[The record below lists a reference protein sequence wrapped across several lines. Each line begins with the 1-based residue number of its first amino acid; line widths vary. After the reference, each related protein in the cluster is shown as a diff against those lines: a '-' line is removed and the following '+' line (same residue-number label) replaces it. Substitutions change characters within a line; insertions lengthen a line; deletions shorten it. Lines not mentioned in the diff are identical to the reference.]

1 MQFNPEHIQQ
11 QSSFKKEGKSITDF
25 LNQDIRLSKHL
36 SNKDLEYVYN
46 QLQILIESGLD
57 LHASIELIINTSAKR
72 KYLVKILEQI
82 KNSMLSGISFSESLE
97 KTEAFLPFDYYAI
110 KIGEESGKL
119 VEVFTDLRAHYTK
132 RIATKRLLV
141 SSLTYPIIVITFTIA
156 VVFFL
161 MTFLVPMFKDMFQK
175 VGGELPAIT
184 QYVINTSSFVEN
196 NIGTLA
202 ISLLVCIVLFS
213 YLKKQ
218 PVVRRQFDYFILK
231 IPFLK
236 VFVQK
241 ANLLRYLQL
250 MLLLN
255 RSYVPLMDS
264 LSLIQKS
271 TTFYPLNDVIDDLK
285 ADLLKGRLISESMQ
299 KHSIFEPKLVALVR
313 VGEEGNQL
321 PMIYER
327 LIDQYQ
333 EDITHLNKVLTTFIE
348 PIIVLF
354 LGIIVAIV
362 LISMYMPLFDINSG
376 ANF

>member
-1 MQFNPEHIQQ
+1 MNFNPEHIQQ
-11 QSSFKKEGKSITDF
+11 VKAKKEETSIAAF
-25 LNQDIRLSKHL
+25 LSKDIRLSKYLAH
-36 SNKDLEYVYN
+36 KDLEYLYN
-46 QLQILIESGLD
+46 QLQILLASGLD
-57 LHASIELIINTSAKR
+57 LHASLELVIETSAKR
-72 KYLVKILEQI
+72 KYLIQILEKI
-82 KNSMLSGISFSESLE
+82 KESMLSGISFSVSLE
-97 KTEAFLPFDYYAI
+97 TTEAFLPFDFYAI

-119 VEVFTDLRAHYTK
+119 VDVFTDLRIHYSK

-141 SSLTYPIIVITFTIA
+141 SALTYPVIVITFTIA

-184 QYVINTSSFVEN
+184 QYVINFSSFIEN
-196 NIGTLA
+196 NLGTLA
-202 ISLLVCIVLFS
+202 LGTIACIGLFS

-218 PVVRRQFDYFILK
+218 KRVRRQFDYLLLK
-231 IPFLK
+231 IPFLN

-255 RSYVPLMDS
+255 RSFVPLMDS

-271 TTFYPLNDVIDDLK
+271 TSFYPLNDVLDLIK
-285 ADLLKGRLISESMQ
+285 ADLLKGKLISESMQ
-299 KHSIFEPKLVALVR
+299 KHPIFEPKLVALIR

-333 EDITHLNKVLTTFIE
+333 EDLTHLNKVLTTFIE

-354 LGIIVAIV
+354 LGVIVAIV

>member
-1 MQFNPEHIQQ
+1 MSFNPEHILQTT
-11 QSSFKKEGKSITDF
+11 SKKEESTITDF
-25 LNQDIRLSKHL
+25 LNKDIRLSKYL

-57 LHASIELIINTSAKR
+57 LHASIELIIDTSTKR
-72 KYLVKILEQI
+72 KYLVKILTQI
-82 KNSMLSGISFSESLE
+82 KDSMLTGTSFSDSLE
-97 KTEAFLPFDYYAI
+97 KTSAFYPFDYYAI

-119 VEVFTDLRAHYTK
+119 AEVFIDLRAHYVK

-161 MTFLVPMFKDMFQK
+161 MAYLVPMFQDMFQK

-184 QYVINTSSFVEN
+184 QYVINVSSFIKDN
-196 NIGTLA
+196 LGGIA
-202 ISLLVCIVLFS
+202 ISILLLILLMA
-213 YLKKQ
+213 YLRKQ
-218 PVVRRQFDYFILK
+218 NAVRRQFDYLLLK
-231 IPFLK
+231 IPFVK
-236 VFVQK
+236 IFIQK

-264 LSLIQKS
+264 LNLIQKS
-271 TTFYPLNDVIDDLK
+271 TRFYPLNDVIDHLK
-285 ADLLKGRLISESMQ
+285 VDLLKGRLISQSMQ

-354 LGIIVAIV
+354 LGVIVAIV
-362 LISMYMPLFDINSG
+362 LIAMYMPLFDINSG

>member
-1 MQFNPEHIQQ
+1 MNFNPQHIRQTKVD
-11 QSSFKKEGKSITDF
+11 KKESSITEI
-25 LNQDIRLSKHL
+25 LSRDIRLSKTL
-36 SNKDLEYVYN
+36 SNKDLEYLYS
-46 QLQILIESGLD
+46 QLQILVESGLD
-57 LHASIELIINTSAKR
+57 LHAALELVIDTSGKR
-72 KYLVKILEQI
+72 KYLIQVLGKI
-82 KNSMLSGISFSESLE
+82 KTSMLKGISFSESLE
-97 KTEAFLPFDYYAI
+97 STEAFLPFDFYAI

-141 SSLTYPIIVITFTIA
+141 SSLTYPFIVITFTIA

-184 QYVINTSSFVEN
+184 QYVINFSSFIEN
-196 NIGTLA
+196 NLGILGLSILGGIG
-202 ISLLVCIVLFS
+202 LFTF
-213 YLKKQ
+213 LKKQ
-218 PVVRRQFDYFILK
+218 EGVKRRFHYLTLK

-236 VFVQK
+236 TFVQK

-255 RSYVPLMDS
+255 RSFVPLMDS
-264 LSLIQKS
+264 LGLIQKS
-271 TTFYPLNDVIDDLK
+271 TSFYPLNDVLDQVK
-285 ADLLKGRLISESMQ
+285 TDLLQGRLISESMQ
-299 KHSIFEPKLVALVR
+299 DHPIFEPKLVALIR

-333 EDITHLNKVLTTFIE
+333 DDLTHLNKVLTTFIE

-354 LGIIVAIV
+354 LGVIVAIV
-362 LISMYMPLFDINSG
+362 LISMYMPLFDINTG

>member
-1 MQFNPEHIQQ
+1 MNFNPEHIQQ
-11 QSSFKKEGKSITDF
+11 TKTKKEASSVTDF
-25 LNQDIRLSKHL
+25 LNKDIRLSKYL
-36 SNKDLEYVYN
+36 SNKDLEYLYS

-57 LHASIELIINTSAKR
+57 LHASVELVIDTSAKR
-72 KYLVKILEQI
+72 KYLIKILESI
-82 KNSMLSGISFSESLE
+82 KESMLSGISFSESLE
-97 KTEAFLPFDYYAI
+97 STEAFLPFDYYAI

-119 VEVFTDLRAHYTK
+119 VEVFTDLRNHYTK

-141 SSLTYPIIVITFTIA
+141 SSLTYPIIVITFTVA

-184 QYVINTSSFVEN
+184 QFVINISSFIEN
-196 NIGTLA
+196 NIGILFGVVV
-202 ISLLVCIVLFS
+202 LLTILIS
-213 YLKKQ
+213 YLRKQ
-218 PVVRRQFDYFILK
+218 EKVKRQFDYFLLK
-231 IPFLK
+231 VPFLNK
-236 VFVQK
+236 FVQK
-241 ANLLRYLQL
+241 AGLLRYLQL

-271 TTFYPLNDVIDDLK
+271 TSFYPLNDVIDHLK
-285 ADLLKGRLISESMQ
+285 TDLLKGKLISESMQ
-299 KHSIFEPKLVALVR
+299 KHDVFEPKLVALIR
-313 VGEEGNQL
+313 VGEEGNKL

-354 LGIIVAIV
+354 LGVIVAVV

>member
-1 MQFNPEHIQQ
+1 MNFNPEHIQQ
-11 QSSFKKEGKSITDF
+11 IKSKKEEQSITAF
-25 LNQDIRLSKHL
+25 LNRDIRLSKSL
-36 SNKDLEYVYN
+36 SNKDLEYLYN
-46 QLQILIESGLD
+46 QVQILIESGLD
-57 LHASIELIINTSAKR
+57 LHASIELIIDTSSKR
-72 KYLVKILEQI
+72 KYLVQILEKI
-82 KNSMLSGISFSESLE
+82 KESMLAGISFSESLE
-97 KTEAFLPFDYYAI
+97 STEAFSPFDFYAI

-132 RIATKRLLV
+132 RIATKRLVV

-184 QYVINTSSFVEN
+184 QYVINTSSFIQN
-196 NIGTLA
+196 NVGTLGLGLLAA
-202 ISLLVCIVLFS
+202 IGLFS
-213 YLKKQ
+213 YLKKKKA
-218 PVVRRQFDYFILK
+218 VRRQFDYFILK

-285 ADLLKGRLISESMQ
+285 VDLLKGRLISESMQ
-299 KHSIFEPKLVALVR
+299 KHPIFEPKLVALIR

-333 EDITHLNKVLTTFIE
+333 EDLTHLNKVLTTFIE

-354 LGIIVAIV
+354 LGVIVAIV

>member
-1 MQFNPEHIQQ
+1 MNFNPEYIQETQ
-11 QSSFKKEGKSITDF
+11 VKKESNSIGTI
-25 LNQDIRLSKHL
+25 LNKDIRLSKYL
-36 SNKDLEYVYN
+36 SNKDLEYIYS

-57 LHASIELIINTSAKR
+57 LHASLELIIDTSAKR
-72 KYLVKILEQI
+72 KYLVIILNKI
-82 KNSMLSGISFSESLE
+82 KASMLLGISFSESLE
-97 KTEAFLPFDYYAI
+97 STEAFLPFDYYAI

-119 VEVFTDLRAHYTK
+119 VEVFSDLQAHYTK
-132 RIATKRLLV
+132 RIATRRLLV
-141 SSLTYPIIVITFTIA
+141 SSLTYPLIVITFTIA

-161 MTFLVPMFKDMFQK
+161 MTFLVPMFKDMFKK

-184 QYVINTSSFVEN
+184 QYVINFSSFIEN
-196 NIGTLA
+196 NLGMLFLCVLVSIG
-202 ISLLVCIVLFS
+202 LFS
-213 YLKKQ
+213 FLKNKKII
-218 PVVRRQFDYFILK
+218 RRQFDYFLLK
-231 IPFLK
+231 IPFVK
-236 VFVQK
+236 IFVQK

-255 RSYVPLMDS
+255 RSYVPIMDS
-264 LSLIQKS
+264 LGLIQKS
-271 TTFYPLNDVIDDLK
+271 TTFYPLNDVIDQLK
-285 ADLLKGRLISESMQ
+285 VDLLKGRLISEAMQ
-299 KHSIFEPKLVALVR
+299 NHDIFEPKLVALIR

-333 EDITHLNKVLTTFIE
+333 NDLTHLNKVLTTFIE

-354 LGIIVAIV
+354 LGVIVAIV